1 MEPVGVYLFIVN
13 TRNTM
18 TMCEIYSKLTIK
30 APERRQWR
38 LSGVFIINFV
48 QILLTVLVFPLLTLT
63 NEIPAGEED
72 DTKKFEGRDFCREK
86 NWKSIRNYFIINT
99 YLLRSIK
106 TGIVYGNFVLY
117 VWVFLYFDLVVHMD

>member
-30 APERRQWR
+30 TPERR

-48 QILLTVLVFPLLTLT
+48 QILLTVLVCPLLTLT

-86 NWKSIRNYFIINT
+86 N
-99 YLLRSIK
+99 
-106 TGIVYGNFVLY
+106 
-117 VWVFLYFDLVVHMD
+117 